1 MNAGPPPGAL
11 RLSAREL
18 APAWPASCA
27 ASDSEIIAA
36 LCEPRAR
43 ISPKYFYDAAGSA
56 LFERI
61 TRLPEYYPTRTER
74 AIMTLAAGE
83 LRQQLGAGATVIELG
98 AGSCEKARLLCDL
111 IQPRA
116 YLAVDISAD
125 FLGQA
130 VAGLRCA
137 LPGVEVRSLVADIED
152 EVTLPADLG
161 GGQRL
166 VFYPGSS
173 IGNFDPEPAAALLA
187 SMRRLAAAGGLALIG
202 VDLIKERSLLEAA
215 YNDAAGITARFNLNA
230 LAHLNRLI
238 GSDFDRRQWR
248 HLAFF
253 NAARSRIEMHLQATV
268 DARVCW
274 RGGERSFRRGECIHT
289 ENSYKYTIE
298 HFGRMLERAG
308 FRERLWWTDQRRWF
322 ALFLARA

>member
-1 MNAGPPPGAL
+1 MDAGSPPGAP
-11 RLSAREL
+11 RLSSRAL
-18 APAWPASCA
+18 APAWTASCA
-27 ASDSEIIAA
+27 APDSEIIAA

-56 LFERI
+56 LFEQI

-74 AIMTLAAGE
+74 AIMTLAASE
-83 LRQQLGAGATVIELG
+83 LRQQLGASATVIELG
-98 AGSCEKARLLCDL
+98 AGNCEKARLLCDV

-125 FLGQA
+125 YLGQS

-137 LPGVEVRSLVADIED
+137 LPGVDVRSLVADIED
-152 EVTLPADLG
+152 EVVLPADLG
-161 GGQRL
+161 AGQRL

-187 SMRRLAAAGGLALIG
+187 SMRRLAAEGGGALIG

-230 LAHLNRLI
+230 LVHLNRLI

-253 NAARSRIEMHLQATV
+253 NRARSRVEMHLQAMA
-268 DARVCW
+268 DARVRW
-274 RGGERSFRRGECIHT
+274 RGGERSFHRGECIHT
-289 ENSYKYTIE
+289 ENSYKYSIE
-298 HFGRMLERAG
+298 RFDHMLERAG
-308 FRERLWWTDQRRWF
+308 FRQRLWWTDQRRWF
-322 ALFLARA
+322 ALFLARV